1 MSVALG
7 QYFDLAPAVAR
18 YENER
23 FAVELLEGE
32 PFGWVSAIL
41 NEWHPMTVKRYSV
54 RVFLLG

>member
-1 MSVALG
+1 MSVALA

-18 YENER
+18 YEIER
-23 FAVELLEGE
+23 FSVELLEGQ
-32 PFGWVSAIL
+32 PFEWGSAIL